1 MLINLT
7 ELFSV
12 DGKRDYTCDID
23 INRLCTSKAMHMT
36 SYHAVRSSCMSVIL
50 GTKSFFSPANA
61 EVTLQMPC
69 DRCLE
74 PVDIPFE
81 LEFDE
86 ESGHVKEPKASV
98 QKISMN
104 SPM

>member
-12 DGKRDYTCDID
+12 DGKEKDYTCDID
-23 INRLCTSKAMHMT
+23 INQLCTSKDAYDIVSRSPVKLH
-36 SYHAVRSSCMSVIL
+36 VRNL
-50 GTKSFFSPANA
+50 GDKKLLLTGNA

-74 PVDIPFE
+74 PVIFP
-81 LEFDE
+81 LNWN
-86 ESGHVKEPKASV
+86 STKSWICQRPKASV

>member
-12 DGKRDYTCDID
+12 DGKEKDYTCDID
-23 INRLCTSKAMHMT
+23 MNQLCTSKDAYDIVSRSPVQLH
-36 SYHAVRSSCMSVIL
+36 VRNL
-50 GTKSFFSPANA
+50 GDKKLLLTGSA

-81 LEFDE
+81 
-86 ESGHVKEPKASV
+86 SGIRRRTGYVKDRKRAYRRSR
-98 QKISMN
+98 
-104 SPM
+104 